1 MNTIVGEKTILEGEY
16 IDEKMVI
23 RDSLLTSSQQGLD
36 AVVSQFVVLYV
47 VQVYVGNIVKLF

>member
-47 VQVYVGNIVKLF
+47 VQVYVGNIVK